1 LPASFQEKK
10 DMADRQELIGK
21 TLNQLETPAL
31 VVDADALKFNLD
43 TMASYFVR
51 RSCKLRPHFKS
62 HKCVTLA
69 HRQLKAGGAVGITT
83 AKLSEAEALVAG
95 GVTDVLIANQVV
107 GAGKCRRLAELN
119 RRAVVRS
126 AVDSPQN
133 LRELSAAAQEAGVTI
148 GVLVEVDIGMN
159 RCGVP
164 PGEPTFDLAR
174 RVNETK
180 GLRFDGLQGYE
191 GHLVLMPDAQERVRR
206 TRECIRGLVALRPEL
221 EKRGLPCA
229 IISGG
234 GTGTYDV
241 TGNIEGM
248 NEVQAGSYALMDKRY
263 RETRPEFR
271 NAMSVLATV
280 ISAQPDHVVCDVGL
294 KGVGSDFGVPA
305 VLGHP
310 EAEVRPLAEE
320 HASVKNVSA
329 KIGDRLQLIPSH
341 GCTTSNLHRRM
352 IVARGD
358 VIEGVWPIEGSGCLE

>member
-1 LPASFQEKK
+1 
-10 DMADRQELIGK
+10 
-21 TLNQLETPAL
+21 
-31 VVDADALKFNLD
+31 
-43 TMASYFVR
+43 
-51 RSCKLRPHFKS
+51 
-62 HKCVTLA
+62 VTLA
-69 HRQLKAGGAVGITT
+69 HRQLKAGAAAGITC

-95 GVTDVLIANQVV
+95 GIADVLIANQVV
-107 GAGKCRRLAELN
+107 GNSKCRRLAELN

-126 AVDSPQN
+126 AVDSAQN
-133 LRELSAAAQEAGVTI
+133 VRDLSDAAREAGVTI
-148 GVLVEVDIGMN
+148 GLLVEVDIGMN

-164 PGEPTFDLAR
+164 AGEPTFDLAR
-174 RVNETK
+174 QVHESK

-191 GHLVLMPDAQERVRR
+191 GHLVQMPDAAERARR
-206 TRECIRGLVALRPEL
+206 TAECIGRLVALRPEL

-234 GTGTYDV
+234 GTGTYDM

-263 RETRPEFR
+263 KEIRPEFR

-320 HASVKNVSA
+320 HASVKNVHA
-329 KIGDRLQLIPSH
+329 EIGDRLRLIPSH

-352 IVARGD
+352 IVVRGD
-358 VIEGVWPIEGSGCLE
+358 VIEDVWPIEGSGCLE